1 MLQQTTARASCGA
14 AGPRA
19 LLGGHRT
26 QCPHIVLL
34 PWQKSFAIRWI
45 L

>member
-1 MLQQTTARASCGA
+1 MLQQTTAGASKGA

-26 QCPHIVLL
+26 RCPHVPSL
-34 PWQKSFAIRWI
+34 PWQKSFVIRWI